1 MPESDAVRAFIQEPL
16 NVNSRTPLFVTT
28 IFATCLLATSYQVR
42 RITKVFQPNEVLLDA
57 AHTHEAVEDRDAA
70 RFIVCS
76 ACPATTEWLLAHDR
90 PCTFF
95 VVVHVTGGV
104 TEFVGCLDQSLALGS
119 KARKFRADKL
129 STKG

>member
-1 MPESDAVRAFIQEPL
+1 M
-16 NVNSRTPLFVTT
+16 
-28 IFATCLLATSYQVR
+28 IFATCLLSTSCQVR
-42 RITKVFQPNEVLLDA
+42 RIIEVFQPNEVLFDA

-76 ACPATTEWLLAHDR
+76 ACPATTERLLAYDR
-90 PCTFF
+90 PCTFV

-104 TEFVGCLDQSLALGS
+104 TEFVSCMDQSLALGG
-119 KARKFRADKL
+119 KARRFRGDKL